1 MKHMKKTIKRILAG
15 LAAFLIILSIVLMF
29 AGCASTRAEAKE
41 VEETD
46 DGNTFILVNADY
58 YCWVV
63 YHKDTKVMYA
73 VSRSPNNIGTYTLL
87 VNADGTP
94 MIWEG

>member
-1 MKHMKKTIKRILAG
+1 MRKTIKRIVASLAV
-15 LAAFLIILSIVLMF
+15 FLVIISIVVMF
-29 AGCASTRAEAKE
+29 AGCTSTKAEAKE
-41 VEETD
+41 VDDVD
-46 DGNTFILVNADY
+46 DGNTFILVDADY
-58 YCWVV
+58 YCWIV

-73 VSRSPNNIGTYTLL
+73 VSRSGYNAGTYTVL

>member
-1 MKHMKKTIKRILAG
+1 MKKTIKRIVAG
-15 LAAFLIILSIVLMF
+15 LAAFLIVASVVLMA

-41 VEETD
+41 VEETG
-46 DGNTFILVNADY
+46 DGNTFVLVDADY

-63 YHKDTKVMYA
+63 CHKDAKVMYA

-94 MIWEG
+94 MIWKE

>member
-1 MKHMKKTIKRILAG
+1 MKKTIKRIIAG
-15 LAAFLIILSIVLMF
+15 LAAFLVIISIVVML
-29 AGCASTRAEAKE
+29 AGCTSTRAEAKE
-41 VEETD
+41 VD
-46 DGNTFILVNADY
+46 VSNDGDTFVCIDSDY
-58 YCWVV
+58 GCWIV

-73 VSRSPNNIGTYTLL
+73 ISNGQYNLGTVTLL

>member
-1 MKHMKKTIKRILAG
+1 MTKTIKRIVAG
-15 LAAFLIILSIVLMF
+15 LAAFLIIVSIVVMF
-29 AGCASTRAEAKE
+29 AGCASTRAESKE
-41 VEETD
+41 VEETG
-46 DGNTFILVNADY
+46 DGNTFVLVDADY

>member
-1 MKHMKKTIKRILAG
+1 MRKTIKRIIASLAV
-15 LAAFLIILSIVLMF
+15 FLVIISIVVMF
-29 AGCASTRAEAKE
+29 AGCTSTRAEAKE
-41 VEETD
+41 VDDVD
-46 DGNTFILVNADY
+46 DGNTFILVDADY
-58 YCWVV
+58 YCWIV

-73 VSRSPNNIGTYTLL
+73 VSRSGYNAGTYTVL

>member
-1 MKHMKKTIKRILAG
+1 MKKTTKRILAG
-15 LAAFLIILSIVLMF
+15 LAAFLIIVSIILMF
-29 AGCASTRAEAKE
+29 AGCASTRAEATE
-41 VEETD
+41 VEETG
-46 DGNTFILVNADY
+46 DGNTFVLVDADY

-94 MIWEG
+94 MIWEE

>member
-1 MKHMKKTIKRILAG
+1 MKKTTKRILAG
-15 LAAFLIILSIVLMF
+15 LAAFLIIVSIILMF
-29 AGCASTRAEAKE
+29 AGCASIRAEAKE
-41 VEETD
+41 VEETG
-46 DGNTFILVNADY
+46 DGNTFVLVDADY

-63 YHKDTKVMYA
+63 YHKDTKVMYV

-94 MIWEG
+94 MIWKE

>member
-1 MKHMKKTIKRILAG
+1 MKKTIKRIVAG
-15 LAAFLIILSIVLMF
+15 LAAFLIIVSIVVMF
-29 AGCASTRAEAKE
+29 TGCASTRAEAKAKE
-41 VEETD
+41 VDDTD

-73 VSRSPNNIGTYTLL
+73 VSRAPNNIGTYTLL

>member
-1 MKHMKKTIKRILAG
+1 MKKTIKRIVAG
-15 LAAFLIILSIVLMF
+15 LAAFLIVALIVLMF
-29 AGCASTRAEAKE
+29 SGCTSTRAEAKE
-41 VEETD
+41 VDDVD
-46 DGNTFILVNADY
+46 DGNTFILVDADY
-58 YCWVV
+58 YCWIV

-73 VSRSPNNIGTYTLL
+73 VSRSGYNAGTYTVL

>member
-1 MKHMKKTIKRILAG
+1 MKKSTKRILAG
-15 LAAFLIILSIVLMF
+15 LAAFLIIVSIVVMF

-41 VEETD
+41 VDDVD
-46 DGNTFILVNADY
+46 DGNTFILVDADY
-58 YCWVV
+58 YCWIV

-94 MIWEG
+94 MIWKE

>member
-1 MKHMKKTIKRILAG
+1 MKKTTKRILAG
-15 LAAFLIILSIVLMF
+15 LAAFLIVASIVLTF
-29 AGCASTRAEAKE
+29 AGCASIRVEAKEAKE

-46 DGNTFILVNADY
+46 DGSTFILVDADY
-58 YCWVV
+58 YCWIV

-73 VSRSPNNIGTYTLL
+73 VSRSGYNAGTYTLL

-94 MIWEG
+94 MVWEG

>member
-1 MKHMKKTIKRILAG
+1 MRKTVKRIVAG
-15 LAAFLIILSIVLMF
+15 LAAFLIIVSIILMF
-29 AGCASTRAEAKE
+29 AGCASIKSEAKE
-41 VEETD
+41 VDDTD
-46 DGNTFILVNADY
+46 DGNTFILVDADY

>member
-1 MKHMKKTIKRILAG
+1 MRKTVKRIVAG
-15 LAAFLIILSIVLMF
+15 LAAFLIIVSIVVMF

-41 VEETD
+41 VDDVD
-46 DGNTFILVNADY
+46 DGNTFILVDADY
-58 YCWVV
+58 YCWIV

-94 MIWEG
+94 MIWKE

>member
-1 MKHMKKTIKRILAG
+1 MRKTVKRIVAG
-15 LAAFLIILSIVLMF
+15 LAAFLIIVSIILMF
-29 AGCASTRAEAKE
+29 TGCSSIRAEATE
-41 VEETD
+41 VEDTD
-46 DGNTFILVNADY
+46 DGSTFVLVDTDY

>member
-1 MKHMKKTIKRILAG
+1 MKKTIKRIVTG
-15 LAAFLIILSIVLMF
+15 LAAFLIIVSIVLMF
-29 AGCASTRAEAKE
+29 AGCASTRAEATE
-41 VEETD
+41 VDDTD
-46 DGNTFILVNADY
+46 DGSTFVLVDADY

-73 VSRSPNNIGTYTLL
+73 VSRAPNNTGTYTLL

>member
-1 MKHMKKTIKRILAG
+1 MRKTGKRIVAG
-15 LAAFLIILSIVLMF
+15 LAAFLIIVSIVLMF
-29 AGCASTRAEAKE
+29 AGCASTRAEATE
-41 VEETD
+41 VEETG
-46 DGNTFILVNADY
+46 DGNTFVLVDADY

-73 VSRSPNNIGTYTLL
+73 VSRSPNNIGIYTLL

>member
-1 MKHMKKTIKRILAG
+1 MKKTGKRIVAG
-15 LAAFLIILSIVLMF
+15 LAAFLIIVSIILMF
-29 AGCASTRAEAKE
+29 TGCASIRAEAKE
-41 VEETD
+41 VEETG
-46 DGNTFILVNADY
+46 DGNTFVLVDADY

>member
-1 MKHMKKTIKRILAG
+1 MKKMIKRIVAG
-15 LAAFLIILSIVLMF
+15 LAAFLIILSIVVMF
-29 AGCASTRAEAKE
+29 TGRASTRAEATE
-41 VEETD
+41 VD
-46 DGNTFILVNADY
+46 VSNDGDTFVCIDSN
-58 YCWVV
+58 YCCWIV

-73 VSRSPNNIGTYTLL
+73 ISNGQYNRGTVTLL

>member
-1 MKHMKKTIKRILAG
+1 MKKTTKRILAG
-15 LAAFLIILSIVLMF
+15 LAAFLIIMSIVLVF
-29 AGCASTRAEAKE
+29 VGCASTTASAKE
-41 VEETD
+41 MDNGSMFVCVEC
-46 DGNTFILVNADY
+46 GPY
-58 YCWVV
+58 YNIV

-73 VSRSPNNIGTYTLL
+73 ISDGQYNRGTYTLL

>member
-1 MKHMKKTIKRILAG
+1 MKKMIKRIVAG
-15 LAAFLIILSIVLMF
+15 LAAFLIVASIALMA

-41 VEETD
+41 VDDVD
-46 DGNTFILVNADY
+46 DGNTFILVDADY
-58 YCWVV
+58 YCWIV

-73 VSRSPNNIGTYTLL
+73 VSRSGYNAGTYTVL

-94 MIWEG
+94 MIWEE

>member
-1 MKHMKKTIKRILAG
+1 MKKTIKRIVAG
-15 LAAFLIILSIVLMF
+15 LAAFLIIVSIVLMF
-29 AGCASTRAEAKE
+29 AGCASTKAEATE
-41 VEETD
+41 MDDAD
-46 DGNTFILVNADY
+46 DGNTFVLVDADY
-58 YCWVV
+58 YCWIV

-73 VSRSPNNIGTYTLL
+73 VSRAGYNAGTYTVL

>member
-1 MKHMKKTIKRILAG
+1 MKKTIKRIVAG
-15 LAAFLIILSIVLMF
+15 LAACLIIASIVLMF
-29 AGCASTRAEAKE
+29 AGCASTRSEATE

-46 DGNTFILVNADY
+46 DGSTFILVDADY
-58 YCWVV
+58 YCWIV

-73 VSRSPNNIGTYTLL
+73 VSRSGYNAGTYTVLI
-87 VNADGTP
+87 NADGTP

>member
-1 MKHMKKTIKRILAG
+1 MKKTTKRILAG
-15 LAAFLIILSIVLMF
+15 LAAFLIVTSIVLTF
-29 AGCASTRAEAKE
+29 AGCASIKAEAKE
-41 VEETD
+41 VDDTD
-46 DGNTFILVNADY
+46 DGNTFILVDADY
-58 YCWVV
+58 HCWVV

-73 VSRSPNNIGTYTLL
+73 VSRAPNNIGTYTLL

>member
-1 MKHMKKTIKRILAG
+1 MKKRTKRILAG
-15 LAAFLIILSIVLMF
+15 IAAFLIVASILLMF
-29 AGCASTRAEAKE
+29 VGCASTRAEAKE
-41 VEETD
+41 VEETG
-46 DGNTFILVNADY
+46 DGNTFVLVDADY

-94 MIWEG
+94 MIWKE

>member
-1 MKHMKKTIKRILAG
+1 MRKTIKRIVAG
-15 LAAFLIILSIVLMF
+15 LAAFLIIVSIVLMF
-29 AGCASTRAEAKE
+29 AGCASTRAEATE
-41 VEETD
+41 VDDTD
-46 DGNTFILVNADY
+46 DGSTFVLVDADY

-73 VSRSPNNIGTYTLL
+73 VSRAPNNTGTYTLL

>member
-1 MKHMKKTIKRILAG
+1 MRKTIKRIVASLAV
-15 LAAFLIILSIVLMF
+15 FLVIISIVVMF
-29 AGCASTRAEAKE
+29 AGCTSTRAEAKE
-41 VEETD
+41 VDDVD
-46 DGNTFILVNADY
+46 DGNTFILVDADH
-58 YCWVV
+58 YCWIV

-73 VSRSPNNIGTYTLL
+73 VSRSGYNAGTYTVL

>member
-1 MKHMKKTIKRILAG
+1 MKKTIKRIVAG
-15 LAAFLIILSIVLMF
+15 LAAFLIVALIVLMF
-29 AGCASTRAEAKE
+29 AGCTSIKSGAKE
-41 VEETD
+41 VDDTD
-46 DGNTFILVNADY
+46 DGNTFILVDADY
-58 YCWVV
+58 YCWIV

-73 VSRSPNNIGTYTLL
+73 VSRSGYNAGTYTVL

>member
-1 MKHMKKTIKRILAG
+1 MKKTGKRIVAG
-15 LAAFLIILSIVLMF
+15 LAAFLIIVSMILMF
-29 AGCASTRAEAKE
+29 AGCASIRAEAKE
-41 VEETD
+41 VEETG
-46 DGNTFILVNADY
+46 DGNTFVLVDADY

-87 VNADGTP
+87 VNTDGTP
-94 MIWEG
+94 MIWKE